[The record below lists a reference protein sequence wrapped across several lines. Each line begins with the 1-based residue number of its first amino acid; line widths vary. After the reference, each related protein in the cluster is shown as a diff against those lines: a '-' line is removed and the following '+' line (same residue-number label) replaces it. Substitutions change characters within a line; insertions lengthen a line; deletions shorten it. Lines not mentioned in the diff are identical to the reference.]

1 VSDSANPP
9 GGKAPE
15 TAQAS
20 ESGDPHGKASLRKLL
35 RERLAAITPEARHE
49 KSLAACAV
57 VAATPEFVAAKVI
70 MLYLSMP
77 QEVDTSSLALTAWQ
91 NSKTVVVPKVSWDQR
106 RMLPVEITSLTTEMR
121 NIRPGV
127 IEPAAGKPVP
137 VEFIDLA
144 IVPGLA
150 FSVDGH
156 RLGRGMGFYDRFL
169 AQSEFVGLS
178 CGLAFAEQVV
188 DRLPVLDHDVPLGML
203 ATDHGL
209 RRIAGRVVVKLV

>member
-1 VSDSANPP
+1 VSDSTNPP
-9 GGKAPE
+9 GGQSPNAPSDPS
-15 TAQAS
+15 A
-20 ESGDPHGKASLRKLL
+20 DPHDKPALRKLL
-35 RERLAAITPEARHE
+35 RDRLAAITPQARHE
-49 KSLAACAV
+49 KSLTACAV
-57 VAATPEFVAAKVI
+57 VAATPEFIAAKVV

-77 QEVDTSSLALTAWQ
+77 QEVDTSPLALTAWQ

-121 NIRPGV
+121 STRPGV

-150 FSVDGH
+150 FTLDGH

-169 AQSEFVGLS
+169 AQSEFVGIS
-178 CGLAFAEQVV
+178 CGLGFAEQIV

-203 ATDHGL
+203 ATDQGL
-209 RRIAGRVVVKLV
+209 RRFARRVVAKSV